1 MKNMEMH
8 PVYLWLDSYL
18 IWFYR
23 LTGSAEVNFLLGTL
37 ALAVLSLLV
46 GEFTSFLASRI
57 VRRHF
62 EQVTGEAK
70 RYQDLSMEALK
81 AGDRP
86 AYEAANQL
94 ANEAFGKSFYSQV
107 AISATFVW
115 PIFFALGWMQYRFL
129 DMTFPLPFIG
139 FSLGY
144 IGVFVIL
151 YIAAYFVFKPV
162 KRRLPYYRRIK
173 ELKDASGRSARNL
186 KSFGDLLPP
195 VRGGK
200 PTGEGAGNRS
210 PSS

>member
-1 MKNMEMH
+1 MEMH
-8 PVYLWLDSYL
+8 PVYLWLDPYL

-37 ALAVLSLLV
+37 ALAILSLLV
-46 GEFTSFLASRI
+46 GEFTSFLASFI

-86 AYEAANQL
+86 SYEAANKL

-107 AISATFVW
+107 ALSATFVW
-115 PIFFALGWMQYRFL
+115 PIFFALGWMQHRFL
-129 DMTFPLPFIG
+129 EVAFPLPLIG

-144 IGVFVIL
+144 IGVFILL
-151 YIAAYFVFKPV
+151 YIAAYFFFKPV
-162 KRRLPYYRRIK
+162 KRRMPYYRRIK
-173 ELKDASGRSARNL
+173 ELRDASARSAQNL
-186 KSFGDLLPP
+186 KSFGEPLPAAA
-195 VRGGK
+195 GGK
-200 PTGEGAGNRS
+200 PGGAGAGKAS
-210 PSS
+210 QS